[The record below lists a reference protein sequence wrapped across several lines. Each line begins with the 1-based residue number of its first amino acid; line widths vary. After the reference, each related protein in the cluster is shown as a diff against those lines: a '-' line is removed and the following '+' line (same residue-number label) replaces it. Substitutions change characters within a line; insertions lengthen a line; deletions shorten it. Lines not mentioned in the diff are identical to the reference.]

1 MIDNQY
7 TFRFNKH
14 FLIKLGLGFLN
25 IALIVLSTFFE
36 LGPVLLILAILTNIV
51 VIWELRRIQPAV
63 LMGTFFLSYILYL
76 IPYYYNDY
84 IISAHVQYYKR
95 ELYDQV
101 LGIHLL
107 FLSSFLLFLKANLNE
122 NYLKLKDLLKPRN
135 NVVIFSLLYLIMLAI
150 IFSIKGSSVIGGTYS
165 TYIDNLEGQGGGIEY
180 FYIFFVIAFFFT
192 TKPILRNSL
201 LILVIYYCFIT
212 ITRGYRIQFVQMI
225 ILAFV
230 LFFDGKFKTLYMMIF
245 SFFGFIVSEIV
256 GLLKMM
262 GSVSFEDMLALFE
275 KSETGI
281 IINNQTDVFYSSVV
295 FLGLIKDGILSFG
308 VRIWSAIGFV
318 WNWFAPSSFVWKEA
332 RLPLFAH
339 EYTTLGG
346 GGLISAYFYVW
357 FGYLGPLI
365 IGYALAMLFNKTY
378 SSEVKQNFKIVLILV
393 LSLYPRWFA
402 YDPGNFLMR
411 FSIYVFVIY
420 MGFIIVHNQMKQLKS
435 KSNV

>member
-1 MIDNQY
+1 MVNITY
-7 TFRFNKH
+7 VKKS
-14 FLIKLGLGFLN
+14 FLLKLLLVLVNITLILLGG
-25 IALIVLSTFFE
+25 FFE
-36 LGPVLLILAILTNIV
+36 VGKQLLIMAILTNIF
-51 VIWELRRIQPAV
+51 VIWEMRRIQPAV
-63 LMGTFFLSYILYL
+63 LMGAFFLSYILYL

-107 FLSSFLLFLKANLNE
+107 FLSSFLLFLKTNLNE

-135 NVVIFSLLYLIMLAI
+135 NVVIFSFLYLIMLVI
-150 IFSIKGSSVIGGTYS
+150 IFSIKGSSVIGGSYS

-245 SFFGFIVSEIV
+245 AFLGFIVSEIV

-295 FLGLIKDGILSFG
+295 FLGLIKDGVLSFG

-357 FGYLGPLI
+357 FGYLGPPL
-365 IGYALAMLFNKTY
+365 IGYVLAMLFNKTY

-435 KSNV
+435 KFDV

>member
-1 MIDNQY
+1 MVNITY
-7 TFRFNKH
+7 VKKS
-14 FLIKLGLGFLN
+14 FLLKLLLVLVNITLILLGG
-25 IALIVLSTFFE
+25 FFE
-36 LGPVLLILAILTNIV
+36 VGKQLLIMAILTNIF
-51 VIWELRRIQPAV
+51 VIWEMRRIQPAV
-63 LMGTFFLSYILYL
+63 LMGAFFLSYILYL

-84 IISAHVQYYKR
+84 IISAHVQYYKK

-107 FLSSFLLFLKANLNE
+107 FLSSFLLFLKTNLNE

-135 NVVIFSLLYLIMLAI
+135 NVVIFSFLYLIMLVI
-150 IFSIKGSSVIGGTYS
+150 IFSIKGSSVIGGSYS
-165 TYIDNLEGQGGGIEY
+165 TYIDNLEGQGGGVEY

-230 LFFDGKFKTLYMMIF
+230 LFFDGKFKTVYMMIF
-245 SFFGFIVSEIV
+245 AFFGFIVSEII

-295 FLGLIKDGILSFG
+295 FLGLIKDGVLSFG

-357 FGYLGPLI
+357 FGYLGPIL
-365 IGYALAMLFNKTY
+365 IGYALALFFNKAY
-378 SSEVKQNFKIVLILV
+378 SSNVKQNFKIILILV

-435 KSNV
+435 NFDV

>member
-1 MIDNQY
+1 MVNTTNI
-7 TFRFNKH
+7 KKS
-14 FLIKLGLGFLN
+14 FLLKLLLVLVNISLILLGG
-25 IALIVLSTFFE
+25 FFE
-36 LGPVLLILAILTNIV
+36 LGKQLLIMAIVTNIL
-51 VIWELRRIQPAV
+51 VIWEMRRIQPAV
-63 LMGTFFLSYILYL
+63 LMGAFFLSYILYL
-76 IPYYYNDY
+76 VPYYFYDY

-107 FLSSFLLFLKANLNE
+107 FLSSFLLFLKTNLNE
-122 NYLKLKDLLKPRN
+122 NYLKLKDLMKPRD
-135 NVVIFSLLYLIMLAI
+135 NVVIFSFLYLIMLVI
-150 IFSIKGSSVIGGTYS
+150 VFSIKGSTVVGGSYS

-201 LILVIYYCFIT
+201 LILVLYYCFIT

-230 LFFDGKFKTLYMMIF
+230 LFFEGKFKTLYMMVF
-245 SFFGFIVSEIV
+245 AFFGFIVSEIV

-275 KSETGI
+275 KSDTGI

-357 FGYLGPLI
+357 FGYLGPPL

-378 SSEVKQNFKIVLILV
+378 SSEVKRNFKIVLILV

-435 KSNV
+435 KFDV

>member
-1 MIDNQY
+1 MVNI
-7 TFRFNKH
+7 TSVKKS
-14 FLIKLGLGFLN
+14 FLLKLLLVLVNITLILLGG
-25 IALIVLSTFFE
+25 FFE
-36 LGPVLLILAILTNIV
+36 VGKQLLVMAILTNIF

-135 NVVIFSLLYLIMLAI
+135 NVVIFSFLYLIMLAI
-150 IFSIKGSSVIGGTYS
+150 IFSIKGSSVVGGSYS

-230 LFFDGKFKTLYMMIF
+230 LFFDGKFKTLYMMILA
-245 SFFGFIVSEIV
+245 FFGFIVSEII

-295 FLGLIKDGILSFG
+295 FLGLIKDGILSFW

-357 FGYLGPLI
+357 FGYLGPPLI
-365 IGYALAMLFNKTY
+365 GFALAMLFNKTY
-378 SSEVKQNFKIVLILV
+378 SSGVKQNFKIVLILV

-435 KSNV
+435 KFDV

>member
-1 MIDNQY
+1 MVNITY
-7 TFRFNKH
+7 VKKS
-14 FLIKLGLGFLN
+14 FLLKLLLVLVNITLILLGG
-25 IALIVLSTFFE
+25 FFE
-36 LGPVLLILAILTNIV
+36 VGKQLLIMAILTNIF
-51 VIWELRRIQPAV
+51 VIWEMRRIQPAV
-63 LMGTFFLSYILYL
+63 LMGAFFLSYILYL

-84 IISAHVQYYKR
+84 IISAHVQYYKK

-107 FLSSFLLFLKANLNE
+107 FLSSFLLFLKTNLNE

-135 NVVIFSLLYLIMLAI
+135 NVVIFSFLYLIMLVI
-150 IFSIKGSSVIGGTYS
+150 IFSIKGSSVIGGSYS
-165 TYIDNLEGQGGGIEY
+165 TYIDNLEGQGGGVEY

-230 LFFDGKFKTLYMMIF
+230 LFFDGKFKTVYMMIF
-245 SFFGFIVSEIV
+245 AFFGFIVSEII

-275 KSETGI
+275 KSETAI

-295 FLGLIKDGILSFG
+295 FLGLIKDGVLSFG

-357 FGYLGPLI
+357 FGYLGPIL
-365 IGYALAMLFNKTY
+365 IGYALALFFNKAY
-378 SSEVKQNFKIVLILV
+378 SSNVKQNFKIILILV

-435 KSNV
+435 NFDV

>member
-1 MIDNQY
+1 MVNITY
-7 TFRFNKH
+7 VKKS
-14 FLIKLGLGFLN
+14 FLLKLLLVLVN
-25 IALIVLSTFFE
+25 IT
-36 LGPVLLILAILTNIV
+36 LILLGVFFVVGKQLLVMAILTNIF

-135 NVVIFSLLYLIMLAI
+135 NVVIFSFLYLIMLAI
-150 IFSIKGSSVIGGTYS
+150 IFSIKGSSVIGGSYS

-230 LFFDGKFKTLYMMIF
+230 LFFDGKFKTLYMMILA
-245 SFFGFIVSEIV
+245 FFGFIVSEII

-295 FLGLIKDGILSFG
+295 FLGLIKDGILSFW
-308 VRIWSAIGFV
+308 VRIWSAIGFI

-357 FGYLGPLI
+357 FGYLGPPL

-378 SSEVKQNFKIVLILV
+378 SSELKQNFKIVLILV

-435 KSNV
+435 KFDV

>member
-1 MIDNQY
+1 MVNITY
-7 TFRFNKH
+7 VKKS
-14 FLIKLGLGFLN
+14 FLLKLLLVLVNITLILLGG
-25 IALIVLSTFFE
+25 FFE
-36 LGPVLLILAILTNIV
+36 VGKQLLIMAILTNIF
-51 VIWELRRIQPAV
+51 VIWEMRRIQPAV
-63 LMGTFFLSYILYL
+63 LMGAFFLSYILYL

-84 IISAHVQYYKR
+84 IISAHVQYYKK

-107 FLSSFLLFLKANLNE
+107 FLSSFLLFLKTNLNE

-135 NVVIFSLLYLIMLAI
+135 NVVIFSFLYLIMLVI
-150 IFSIKGSSVIGGTYS
+150 IFSIKGSSVIGGSYS
-165 TYIDNLEGQGGGIEY
+165 TYIDNLEGQGGGVEY

-230 LFFDGKFKTLYMMIF
+230 LFFDGKFKTIYMMIF
-245 SFFGFIVSEIV
+245 AFFGFIVSEII

-295 FLGLIKDGILSFG
+295 FLGLIKDGVLSFG

-357 FGYLGPLI
+357 FGYLGPIL
-365 IGYALAMLFNKTY
+365 IGYALALFFNKAY
-378 SSEVKQNFKIVLILV
+378 SSNVKQNFKIILILV

-435 KSNV
+435 NFDV

>member
-1 MIDNQY
+1 MENITY
-7 TFRFNKH
+7 VKKS
-14 FLIKLGLGFLN
+14 FLLKLLLVLVNITLILLGG
-25 IALIVLSTFFE
+25 FFE
-36 LGPVLLILAILTNIV
+36 VGKQLLIMAILTNIF
-51 VIWELRRIQPAV
+51 VIWEMRRIQPAV
-63 LMGTFFLSYILYL
+63 LMGAFFLSYILYL

-107 FLSSFLLFLKANLNE
+107 FLSSFVLFLKTNLNE

-135 NVVIFSLLYLIMLAI
+135 NVVIFSFLYLIMLAI
-150 IFSIKGSSVIGGTYS
+150 IVSIKGSSVIGGSYS
-165 TYIDNLEGQGGGIEY
+165 TYIDNLEGQSGGIEY

-212 ITRGYRIQFVQMI
+212 ITRGYRIQFVQMM
-225 ILAFV
+225 ILTFV
-230 LFFDGKFKTLYMMIF
+230 LFFDGKFKTVYMMALAF
-245 SFFGFIVSEIV
+245 LGFIASEIV

-262 GSVSFEDMLALFE
+262 GSVTFEDMLALFE

-281 IINNQTDVFYSSVV
+281 VISNQTDVFYSSVV

-308 VRIWSAIGFV
+308 VRIWSALGFV

-357 FGYLGPLI
+357 FGYLGPIL
-365 IGYALAMLFNKTY
+365 IGYALALFFNKVY
-378 SSEVKQNFKIVLILV
+378 SSNVKQNFKIILILV

-435 KSNV
+435 KFDV